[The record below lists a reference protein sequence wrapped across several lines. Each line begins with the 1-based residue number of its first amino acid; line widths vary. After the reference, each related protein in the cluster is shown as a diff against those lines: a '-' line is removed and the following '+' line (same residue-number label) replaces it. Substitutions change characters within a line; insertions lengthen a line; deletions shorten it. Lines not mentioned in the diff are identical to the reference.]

1 MIGIWINRFRV
12 FVNRANLTPNKT
24 SVVVIPLL
32 AFHILLRLKIRDNY
46 TPEGSVDEIQSNGS

>member
-12 FVNRANLTPNKT
+12 FVNRANLTLNKT

-32 AFHILLRLKIRDNY
+32 AFHILLRFKLRDNY